1 VVVGLC
7 TGCCQRADSW
17 KHDGAQKLTSSE
29 EHLGG
34 EVVSG
39 GGCSGGSCSKWL
51 VGRVD
56 FFSWVTFG
64 LEVALANLSLQLAI
78 DAKS

>member
-7 TGCCQRADSW
+7 TGCCQHADSW
-17 KHDGAQKLTSSE
+17 KRNGTQQLTSSE
-29 EHLGG
+29 EHCDR

-39 GGCSGGSCSKWL
+39 GGFVVGIVVVSGWLDGST
-51 VGRVD
+51 
-56 FFSWVTFG
+56 FFLGFG
-64 LEVALANLSLQLAI
+64 LDLALASLSLQLAI